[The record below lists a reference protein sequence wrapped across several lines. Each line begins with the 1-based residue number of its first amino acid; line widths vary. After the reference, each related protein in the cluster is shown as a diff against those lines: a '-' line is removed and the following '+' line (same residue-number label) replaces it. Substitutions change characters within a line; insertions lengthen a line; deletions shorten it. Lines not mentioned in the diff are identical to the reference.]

1 MINGERWRSTLLCQ
15 VQYLKMKKDFK
26 KSYDVH
32 MKELRKKY
40 PNLTFIGADG
50 SPRGERDRS
59 SRISIPEALKELQ
72 TIVAAL
78 QRSYPEKRFTLDG
91 RLVGD
96 MGEILVAEHYDLE
109 LLPGIAKHYDA
120 TTSHGRRVQI
130 KTTMKG
136 SLTFPCDH
144 TPDYY
149 IGIKINE
156 DGSIIEVF
164 NGPGAIAG
172 KLLRNRKVTKTN
184 LYSISINTLLRLN
197 ESISEPDRIP
207 RRSK

>member
-1 MINGERWRSTLLCQ
+1 
-15 VQYLKMKKDFK
+15 MKPDFK
-26 KSYDVH
+26 KQYDAH

-40 PNLTFIGADG
+40 PNLTMIGADG
-50 SPRGERDRS
+50 SPRGKRERS
-59 SRISIPEALKELQ
+59 SRISIPKALKQLQAIVVALQ
-72 TIVAAL
+72 T
-78 QRSYPEKRFTLDG
+78 SYPEKRFTLDG

-96 MGEILVAEHYDLE
+96 LGEILVAEHYDLE
-109 LLPGIAKHYDA
+109 LLPGLTKHYDA
-120 TTSHGRRVQI
+120 ISSDGRRVQI

>member
-1 MINGERWRSTLLCQ
+1 
-15 VQYLKMKKDFK
+15 
-26 KSYDVH
+26 

-50 SPRGERDRS
+50 SPRGERDRP
-59 SRISIPEALKELQ
+59 SRISIPEALKQLQ

-149 IGIKINE
+149 LGIKINE

-164 NGPGAIAG
+164 NGPGAIVE
-172 KLLRNRKVTKTN
+172 KLLGNRKPTKTN
-184 LYSISINTLLRLN
+184 LYSISISTLLRKN
-197 ESISEPDRIP
+197 ECIREPDRIP

>member
-1 MINGERWRSTLLCQ
+1 
-15 VQYLKMKKDFK
+15 LKMKPDFK
-26 KSYDVH
+26 KHYNAH
-32 MKELRKKY
+32 MKELKKKH
-40 PNLTFIGADG
+40 PNLTMIGADG
-50 SPRGERDRS
+50 SPRGKRERS
-59 SRISIPEALKELQ
+59 SRISIPKALKQLQAIVVALQ
-72 TIVAAL
+72 T
-78 QRSYPEKRFTLDG
+78 SYPEKRFTLDG

-96 MGEILVAEHYDLE
+96 LGEILVAEHYDLE
-109 LLPGIAKHYDA
+109 LLPGLTKHYDA
-120 TTSHGRRVQI
+120 ISSDGRRVQI

>member
-1 MINGERWRSTLLCQ
+1 
-15 VQYLKMKKDFK
+15 MKKDFK
-26 KSYDVH
+26 KNFDAH

-40 PNLTFIGADG
+40 PNLTLIGADG
-50 SPRGERDRS
+50 SPRGERDKS
-59 SRISIPEALKELQ
+59 SRISIPEAVQQLQ
-72 TIVAAL
+72 TTVAAL
-78 QRSYPEKRFTLDG
+78 QKSYPQKKFTLDG

-96 MGEILVAEHYDLE
+96 LGEILVAEHYELE
-109 LLPGIAKHYDA
+109 LLPGLAKHYDA
-120 TTSHGRRVQI
+120 TTRDGRRVQI
-130 KTTMKG
+130 KTTMKA

-149 IGIKINE
+149 LGIKINV

-172 KLLRNRKVTKTN
+172 KLIRNRKATKTN

-207 RRSK
+207 RRSI